1 MQQPNQSN
9 STTILISTDKSLL
22 DLHHLYEQLRL
33 MPWAQAYTYE
43 KLKKAIEH
51 TAIVVAAYDQA
62 VGGKLV
68 GFARVVSDCATF
80 GYLTDVFVDE
90 AYRGQGLSK
99 AIMQTIKEHPDLQE
113 LRRFMLITGDAHGLY
128 AQYGF
133 KLLQHEEKWMEI
145 FNP

>member
-1 MQQPNQSN
+1 MPHSN
-9 STTILISTDKSLL
+9 PDDSILITTDRSLL
-22 DLHHLYEQLRL
+22 DVHDLYEQLRP

-43 KLKKAIEH
+43 KLQRAIEH
-51 TAIVVAAYDQA
+51 TAVVVGAYDQA
-62 VGGKLV
+62 NGGKLI

-99 AIMQTIKEHPDLQE
+99 RMMQTIKEHPDLQG
-113 LRRFMLITGDAHGLY
+113 LRRFMLITADAQGLY

-133 KLLQHEEKWMEI
+133 EQLQHAEKWMEI
-145 FNP
+145 FQP

>member
-1 MQQPNQSN
+1 MSQTNP
-9 STTILISTDKSLL
+9 STAILISTDRNLL
-22 DLHHLYEQLRL
+22 NVHELYEQLRP
-33 MPWAQAYTYE
+33 MPWAESYTCE
-43 KLKKAIEH
+43 RLQRAIDN
-51 TAIVVAAYDQA
+51 TAVVIGAYDQA
-62 VGGKLV
+62 ADGRLV

-99 AIMQTIKEHPDLQE
+99 QMMQTIKDHPDLQG

-133 KLLQHEEKWMEI
+133 EQLQHAEKWMEI
-145 FNP
+145 FTP